1 VDERMS
7 TSHDLPLEPLDLYD
21 RGIAEGRYKDDVSQ
35 RRVLTELDRL
45 QVALVASIPDGFFER
60 VLARFAKPKQLQ
72 GIYLWGD
79 VGRGKTLLMDL
90 FFQSLPFPEKKRLH
104 FHHFMQM
111 VHQELNRLKQLA
123 DPMEHICEAFA
134 KAHRVLCFDEF
145 FVSDIGDAMLLQ
157 GLLQG
162 LFERGVVLVTTS
174 NVPPDLLYKD
184 GLQRQ
189 RFLPA
194 IALLQQHC
202 QVLRLDA
209 AQDYRLRTL
218 RKAKIY
224 CVGSDSALL
233 DAQLEKLFNELKTA
247 DVELN
252 VELDINDHVMKTRK
266 FAGDL
271 VWFDFDEL
279 CVKPRSAADYI
290 ELAHEFHTV
299 MISNIPVFSDDNNDA
314 ARRFMF
320 LVDEFYD
327 RKVNVVVSAAAE
339 PDRLY
344 SGSRFEFEFKR
355 TASRLIEMQ
364 SEAYL
369 ASGHKS

>member
-1 VDERMS
+1 MS

-233 DAQLEKLFNELKTA
+233 DAQLEKLFNELKTT